1 MGQALDQALY
11 RLLGSVLVAGNS
23 IANLHDG
30 TPVLGR
36 EVLIGS
42 LVCEVKLLVSAAPQT
57 ARHVLRGELTDGLIV
72 GPGRGRSEH
81 GDGWLVQVFAL
92 RL

>member
-1 MGQALDQALY
+1 MSKREGSHLERVQLDIGIAMGQALDQALY

-36 EVLIGS
+36 KVLIGR
-42 LVCEVKLLVSAAPQT
+42 LVWEVKLLVSAAPQ
-57 ARHVLRGELTDGLIV
+57 LRDM
-72 GPGRGRSEH
+72 S
-81 GDGWLVQVFAL
+81 FAGNL
-92 RL
+92 LMASS